1 MPQGLQFIPGS
12 AAGPASTVEFSVD
25 GGATFLAKPEAGEF
39 THIRWSLRRP
49 LPPGATALLRFRATF
64 R

>member
-1 MPQGLQFIPGS
+1 VKAP
-12 AAGPASTVEFSVD
+12 AG
-25 GGATFLAKPEAGEF
+25 GF
-39 THIRWSLRRP
+39 THLRWSLRRP